1 MKFDELIII
10 LKRLYRG
17 YVKKHFKKILIAL
30 ALSLTVALN
39 TSAIAWL
46 LDPAVKKIFI
56 DKDVTYAWLIPLA
69 IIVAFTGKGASLYF
83 ARVIMIKIAAQIGG
97 KVQQQIAQN
106 KNLEDL
112 VRLQSNNADF
122 GAVNYIGR
130 EIQIKGNETHVNS
143 QGTTWGYQ
151 FDRAATSVD
160 LHVMDAKGRSV
171 YSEAGNL
178 TNSVRHKFIWDAKD
192 ASGNAIE
199 PGKYSLRIVA
209 RDAAGNAIDSVVDST
224 GLVSGVKSNKT
235 GPSLMLGENIEIAL
249 AEIMKIK

>member
-1 MKFDELIII
+1 M
-10 LKRLYRG
+10 
-17 YVKKHFKKILIAL
+17 
-30 ALSLTVALN
+30 
-39 TSAIAWL
+39 SAIRCRT
-46 LDPAVKKIFI
+46 KREGC
-56 DKDVTYAWLIPLA
+56 PLA
-69 IIVAFTGKGASLYF
+69 GSNPLGPFLSSRAPPRRLAMHRPDRSGLLCVCIFDLTDQLVNF
-83 ARVIMIKIAAQIGG
+83 ANVE
-97 KVQQQIAQN
+97 QQIAQN
-106 KNLEDL
+106 QNLEDL

-130 EIQIKGNETHVNS
+130 EIQIEGSETHVSS

-151 FDRAATSVD
+151 FDRAAASVD

-171 YSEAGNL
+171 YSETGNL
-178 TNSVRHKFIWDAKD
+178 ANSVRHKFNWDAKD